1 MSDKMM
7 RKALVAAYIAGNQH
21 GHNST
26 VEGYWSEAEDV
37 AEEYADEALAQ
48 QPAAVVKLTD
58 DIQVG
63 VDIGANSESVF
74 VVVMRKE
81 GEANKIIYSSSHI
94 IAKQSIARTDLTDD
108 EIIDAFGGFRFNIP
122 IDRIRAVIAAFIAKQ
137 GVGK

>member
-1 MSDKMM
+1 MGVRDSLERPKCWDFAMDF
-7 RKALVAAYIAGNQH
+7 LGCPENEQVIAY
-21 GHNST
+21 
-26 VEGYWSEAEDV
+26 VERLEA
-37 AEEYADEALAQ
+37 ALAQ
-48 QPAAVVKLTD
+48 QPAAVVELTD

-122 IDRIRAVIAAFIAKQ
+122 IDRIRAVIAAHIAKQ
-137 GVGK
+137 SEV